1 MDLLKSVT
9 GLLGGENDDSAV
21 GSLLNMLIG
30 EQGQEGGLG
39 NIISQLQSSGLGEQL
54 ASWLGAG
61 ENLPVSAEQ
70 IQSALSGGALSQ
82 IAGML
87 NLGEGDAAGQLAQ
100 LLPGLVDKMSPDG
113 EVDVSQS
120 QPSDLMGLLGSLLK

>member
-9 GLLGGENDDSAV
+9 GLLGGENNGSAV

-39 NIISQLQSSGLGEQL
+39 NIISQLQSSGLGEQVT
-54 ASWLGAG
+54 SWLGSG
-61 ENLPVSAEQ
+61 ENLPISAEQ
-70 IQSALSGGALSQ
+70 IQSALADGALSQ

-113 EVDVSQS
+113 DLNVSQS